1 MQLPVKILPRMGQ
14 QIGFILGMSFTLAT
28 SCMLGLSILH
38 GQFLA
43 GHHPGRIGWFLIGA
57 ACILFLFSLAGL
69 TVGVINLFGGSPFEH
84 LVIDR
89 QGITRQTVFGARRF
103 SWKDLGP
110 FHSYRTSMFRPR
122 GSELKWWIIADTHGA
137 IEGGATGLW
146 PLSGPASL
154 RIPAMTYLWQGFLV
168 GSLALVTE
176 EAAGW
181 LEQLRQLARFDHFE
195 AEDIPEPPDAFRTP
209 IALDFAAAETR
220 DTGDSGAPESTPHDF
235 GRRRKP
241 VIER

>member
-1 MQLPVKILPRMGQ
+1 MQLPVKILPRVSQ
-14 QIGFILGMSFTLAT
+14 QVGLVIGMAFALAT

-43 GHHPGRIGWFLIGA
+43 GHQPGRMGWFLIGA
-57 ACILFLFSLAGL
+57 VSTLFLFSLGGL
-69 TVGVINLFGGSPFEH
+69 TVAVINLFGGSPFEH

-89 QGITRQTVFGARRF
+89 QGITRQTVLGARRF

-122 GSELKWWIIADTHGA
+122 GSELKWWIIADTQGA
-137 IEGGATGLW
+137 IEGGASGLW
-146 PLSGPASL
+146 PLSGAASL

-168 GSLALVTE
+168 GSMALVTE
-176 EAAGW
+176 DAAGW
-181 LEQLRQLARFDHFE
+181 LEQLRQLARFDRFD
-195 AEDIPEPPDAFRTP
+195 AEDIPDPPDAFRTP
-209 IALDFAAAETR
+209 IAFDYAAAETR
-220 DTGDSGAPESTPHDF
+220 DAGDSEAPESTSQDF
-235 GRRRKP
+235 GQRRKP